1 MDTVFF
7 STSNI
12 ANSGNGLFANQ
23 DFEKGVIITGYE
35 GTLTSLEDYTNDSD
49 YALRIDDQL
58 IVGNPVYT
66 NSSQAAQFINDIRA
80 ITKFSDIEHYIDS
93 IPLINS
99 YLVKYGDQ
107 YIAMSIKEIK
117 KGEELYFHYGINYWI
132 SKNKIA
138 ITDDTLACYLEEE
151 QEKLYTY
158 LTILNMLS

>member
-1 MDTVFF
+1 
-7 STSNI
+7 
-12 ANSGNGLFANQ
+12 
-23 DFEKGVIITGYE
+23 
-35 GTLTSLEDYTNDSD
+35 
-49 YALRIDDQL
+49 
-58 IVGNPVYT
+58 GNPVYT